1 MHYAGL
7 YALRLKPGIDA
18 LAQQEA
24 PTHALLVF
32 SIVGV
37 VVLVFGLVLAVNMT
51 LRYRQ
56 IYRQVQRSESRLRA
70 VVDTAG
76 GGSLVSSGRGAPRPL
91 HRAAPPPLGGADPES
106 A

>member
-56 IYRQVQRSESRLRA
+56 IYRQLQCSESRLSPGVGRA
-70 VVDTAG
+70 
-76 GGSLVSSGRGAPRPL
+76 GA
-91 HRAAPPPLGGADPES
+91 RAEVHPSALRPPLTLICRLLLV
-106 A
+106 